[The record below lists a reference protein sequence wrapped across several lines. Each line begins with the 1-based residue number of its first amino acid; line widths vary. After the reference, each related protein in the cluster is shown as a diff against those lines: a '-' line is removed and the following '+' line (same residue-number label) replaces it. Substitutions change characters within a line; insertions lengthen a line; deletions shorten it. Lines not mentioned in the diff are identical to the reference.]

1 MLSEVIAGV
10 VWFQL
15 LQPQYGVVDTLLG
28 AVGIS
33 GPEQGW
39 LGTPDVALY
48 TVFVVLTWKY
58 LGLAV
63 LLFLAGLQGVPGRAG
78 RGRPDRRRLLVAGP
92 APDHRPAARPD
103 HPHLGASCR

>member
-1 MLSEVIAGV
+1 MIAGV
-10 VWFQL
+10 VWLQL
-15 LQPQYGVVDTLLG
+15 LQPEYGVVDTLLG

-63 LLFLAGLQGVPGRAG
+63 LLFLAGLQGVPGRADARRPRSTARRGG
-78 RGRPDRRRLLVAGP
+78 RSSAASPCRCS
-92 APDHRPAARPD
+92 APPSAP
-103 HPHLGASCR
+103 GGSCR